1 MDAAI
6 AAAAAAEAALKST
19 SPFETGITFTKT
31 IHREPYPTISPSRPE
46 LSQAGRTVLITGGSM
61 GIGFAIAK
69 GFSQAGAK
77 RVIILGR
84 RQNLVEEAVSD
95 LRKEFPKVQ
104 FDGLSSDVDDLAD
117 TEKLWKGFEEDG
129 TVIDVLVLNAAKIST
144 GGAILA
150 LGRDDVWS
158 SYTMNVRSLL
168 DLTERF
174 YKQKNGGGRQKFL
187 VNVSTEA
194 THNFTKAGP
203 WPAYSASKNAG
214 TILIQLIAKDTPP
227 EEMQVVNFHPGVV
240 RTSAFINA
248 GIPEDFYPFDTASLG
263 GNFAVWAASEEA
275 RFLHGRFVWAKWDVE
290 ELKTGE
296 IGEKIRKNDHY
307 LKVGV
312 VGLQE

>member
-1 MDAAI
+1 MAPAAT
-6 AAAAAAEAALKST
+6 AAAAAEAALKST
-19 SPFETGITFTKT
+19 SPFETGTTFTKT
-31 IHREPYPTISPSRPE
+31 IHRESYPTISPSRPE

-69 GFSQAGAK
+69 GFSQAGAG

-95 LRKEFPKVQ
+95 LRREYPAVQ
-104 FDGLSSDVDDLAD
+104 FDGLSSDR
-117 TEKLWKGFEEDG
+117 LWRGFEEDG
-129 TVIDVLVLNAAKIST
+129 TVIDVLVLNAAKVST

-150 LGRDDVWS
+150 LGRDEVWS

-168 DLTERF
+168 DLSERF

-194 THNFTKAGP
+194 THNFTKSGP

-214 TILIQLIAKDTPP
+214 TMLIQLIAKDTPP
-227 EEMQVVNFHPGVV
+227 EEMQVINFHPGVV

-248 GIPEDFYPFDTASLG
+248 GIPDDFYPFDTASLG

-290 ELKTGE
+290 ELRTGE